1 MDDGGDAAASPG
13 QGVTFRGVSL
23 LGWALEDG
31 GWRVEKETVD
41 GRVMEEEKR
50 EGSA

>member
-23 LGWALEDG
+23 LGWALGDG
-31 GWRVEKETVD
+31 ESRAEKETVD

-50 EGSA
+50 EGSI